1 MVLWYSHPKYTSEYV
16 SGQLADI
23 CVKVRR
29 ETRRMVYVAMAATM
43 VMVAVQGAYLLELLH
58 S

>member
-1 MVLWYSHPKYTSEYV
+1 MVLWFNHPKYTSEYV

-23 CVKVRR
+23 CGKVRR

-43 VMVAVQGAYLLELLH
+43 TMVAVQGAYLLELLH

>member
-1 MVLWYSHPKYTSEYV
+1 MVLWFDHPKYTAEYV
-16 SGQLADI
+16 SGQLTDI

-43 VMVAVQGAYLLELLH
+43 VMVAVQSAYLLDLLR